1 MSGLRIKSSSFGME
15 ETVNRIVAQIELED
29 WHIFALI
36 DHAKEAEEKGLEL
49 RPTEL
54 ILFGNPKIG
63 TLLMQDQQISAI
75 DLPMKALVWEDEDG
89 KVNVACNDLQW
100 LRKRHKLV
108 GDDTIDKIALVIE
121 KIFTSVSN

>member
-1 MSGLRIKSSSFGME
+1 MNGLRIKSSSFGME

-54 ILFGNPKIG
+54 ILFGNSKIG

-100 LRKRHKLV
+100 LSKRHKLV